1 MPAMAFDN
9 ASICRHFFVGMA
21 RSYGIVAINLMAVTH
36 GAPKL
41 ALAGIWIA
49 VCQSKLWRSSLGS
62 MHNIKLRQGKK
73 NPQLRGLGDAVGIQ
87 RSSMWRRGRDSNPRY
102 AINVHTL
109 SRRAP

>member
-21 RSYGIVAINLMAVTH
+21 HSYCIVATNLMAVTH

-49 VCQSKLWRSSLGS
+49 VCQSKLWCSSLGS

-73 NPQLRGLGDAVGIQ
+73 KPAITRV
-87 RSSMWRRGRDSNPRY
+87 WGRCWI
-102 AINVHTL
+102 AAEFNVAEREGFEP
-109 SRRAP
+109 SVRD